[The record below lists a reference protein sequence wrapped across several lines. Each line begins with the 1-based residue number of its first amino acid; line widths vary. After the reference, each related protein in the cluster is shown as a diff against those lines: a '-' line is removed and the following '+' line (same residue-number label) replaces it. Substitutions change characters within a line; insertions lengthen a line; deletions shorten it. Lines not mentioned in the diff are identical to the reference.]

1 MITWLCLTERWRQLA
16 RDGNFAKD
24 ISMSELLAASMIS
37 VDKAHLTSQF
47 APRIEHALYA
57 LWERNIIGGDEP
69 KPLQP
74 VEKHQAQW
82 GNAWL
87 ASRWILPPPTEIQ
100 VFYASM
106 LKPLQ
111 FQSHPH
117 RIHKRGI
124 TSIPTL
130 PERKPH
136 SS

>member
-1 MITWLCLTERWRQLA
+1 
-16 RDGNFAKD
+16 
-24 ISMSELLAASMIS
+24 MSELLAASMIH

-47 APRIEHALYA
+47 APRVEHALHE

-100 VFYASM
+100 AFYATM
-106 LKPLQ
+106 LNPLQ
-111 FQSHPH
+111 FQPH
-117 RIHKRGI
+117 LRRRYKKGA
-124 TSIPTL
+124 TSTPLLSRENPTII
-130 PERKPH
+130 ERDFVLNSCPVI
-136 SS
+136 SNQE